1 MRKKKGPAPSDSKRA
16 AKTSP
21 PRRKGVNKS
30 KKQDRKATP
39 PRVGNVGGASALDP
53 KHNRDV
59 GKSLHSD
66 WRYEELIPKLEV
78 AAKRVI
84 YVKGSYFPDCKKA
97 AVFTFQVTA
106 EDPAHNFNEHGA
118 NDMGLALTLRDVS
131 DYSSPAMVAMFG
143 EDERAWQDITLSAR
157 QYQTMR
163 HATWAVK
170 PEERTLA
177 VHQHEVYYLHR
188 RQLLASGGDGSGGSA
203 SHQPAVY
210 AADVSLL
217 AAKEA
222 AKATTVTPPTSVYTT
237 PKIGTSGKKTLNLR
251 GTDTPNTIVSQF
263 TPTGRTIA
271 KQDRKGNKYTLMLM
285 SCNVDGCNS
294 EVALKLKSDGSLSSA
309 TGNIAKHLKRCHR
322 ANWVAHTMRSVVL

>member
-53 KHNRDV
+53 KHNRNV

-78 AAKRVI
+78 AAERVI
-84 YVKGSYFPDCKKA
+84 YVKGSHFPGCKKA

-143 EDERAWQDITLSAR
+143 EDERAWQDITLS
-157 QYQTMR
+157 T
-163 HATWAVK
+163 
-170 PEERTLA
+170 
-177 VHQHEVYYLHR
+177 
-188 RQLLASGGDGSGGSA
+188 
-203 SHQPAVY
+203 
-210 AADVSLL
+210 
-217 AAKEA
+217 
-222 AKATTVTPPTSVYTT
+222 
-237 PKIGTSGKKTLNLR
+237 R
-251 GTDTPNTIVSQF
+251 G
-263 TPTGRTIA
+263 
-271 KQDRKGNKYTLMLM
+271 
-285 SCNVDGCNS
+285 
-294 EVALKLKSDGSLSSA
+294 
-309 TGNIAKHLKRCHR
+309 
-322 ANWVAHTMRSVVL
+322 